1 MKQDLGPL
9 GMIDFLTDKELRESL
24 GHHFD
29 SVVRDWVRGIKYM
42 RLPLLSGFADG
53 SGNLTLGEGTT
64 TNAPNQG
71 YAWSVKRLAVSGLA
85 SGTTPDVVNVYRGD
99 GLNNP
104 VWQLNGNNFA
114 YTFGKL
120 DLVLLAG
127 ENLVLAGSTITSTAL
142 ITLTGDCIEVPQEML
157 GKLV

>member
-9 GMIDFLTDKELRESL
+9 GMIDLLTDRELKETL

-29 SVVRDWVRGIKYM
+29 SVVRDWVRGIKYI
-42 RLPLLSGFADG
+42 RLPLLAGFADG
-53 SGNLTLGEGTT
+53 SGNLALGVSMT

-71 YAWSVKRLAVSGLA
+71 YAWSVKRLAVSGLTA
-85 SGTTPDVVNVYRGD
+85 GVTPDVVNVFRGGD
-99 GLNNP
+99 SNNP

-127 ENLVLAGSTITSTAL
+127 ENLFLTGASLASTSR